1 MRQSRSDRE
10 TFLKLRDKAE
20 QTMAS
25 LQHSAAPA
33 DGKDVD
39 LLLQELQVHQI
50 ELEMQNDE
58 LRSANEQLEHQQIR
72 FSGIYD
78 LAPIGYLILDQN
90 GLIEEVNNAG
100 LTLLGNLRG
109 RLQGKRLITFVAEEH
124 RDDFYRFYGSLL
136 TTRQRQVCQL
146 KMIAGDEHAFFAQIE
161 GTAIQPLA
169 NTPLQCYLAIVDI
182 TERIEAEQ
190 RLAENKERLELAL
203 EAASAGTWELDM
215 ETMAF
220 YLDEF
225 NYRICAVPGNSFDGK
240 YQTFINLIHPDD
252 RELVDQH
259 FRIALNYEQ
268 PVDISCRTIN
278 AEGKLCYAA
287 IRGHRVSEQGRNS
300 RFVGIMLD
308 VTSQVKLEAEAAR
321 LKEDQQKNITL
332 ATLKAGENERRR
344 ISDALHDGVS
354 QLLYGIKMK
363 LDLLD
368 KFAKDPIL
376 SDLNDLLT
384 QTITETRNI
393 SFELA
398 PAILTDFGLPATIDE
413 LAKRLSTPRMRI
425 SARLSGLETR
435 GDIVKETIIFR
446 IIQEL
451 VNNCMKHSGA
461 TQVLIEIK
469 KNKIKGVSIIV
480 KDNGQGF
487 DHKQQEQKPGGAGL
501 SSIKNRLS
509 LYNGTL
515 QIKSE
520 SGKGTQVN
528 IALPDMPQG
537 N

>member
-1 MRQSRSDRE
+1 MTGMSSENDL
-10 TFLKLRDKAE
+10 FSKLRMDAE
-20 QTMAS
+20 KMLAT
-25 LQHSAAPA
+25 LHHSAAPA
-33 DGKDVD
+33 IEKDVE

-58 LRSANEQLEHQQIR
+58 LRNANEQLEQQQIR

-100 LTLLGNLRG
+100 VALLGHMRG
-109 RLQGKRLITFVAEEH
+109 RLQGKRLITFVANED
-124 RDDFYRFYGSLL
+124 RDDFYRFYRNLL
-136 TTRQRQVCQL
+136 TTQQRQVCQL
-146 KMIAGDEHAFFAQIE
+146 KMITEEDHTFYAQIE
-161 GTAIQPLA
+161 GTAIQPFA
-169 NTPLQCYLAIVDI
+169 NNPLQCYLAIVDI
-182 TERIEAEQ
+182 TERITTEH

-203 EAASAGTWELDM
+203 EAASAGTWELDL
-215 ETMAF
+215 ETMTF

-225 NYRICAVPGNSFDGK
+225 NYRICAVPDGHFDGK

-252 RELVDQH
+252 RETVDQH
-259 FRIALNYEQ
+259 FRTALNHEQ
-268 PVDISCRTIN
+268 PVNISCRTIN
-278 AEGKLCYAA
+278 TDGGLCYAA
-287 IRGHRVSEQGRNS
+287 IRGHRVDEAGRNS

-308 VTSQVKLEAEAAR
+308 VTNQVKLEAEAAQ

-332 ATLKAGENERRR
+332 ASLKAGENERRR

-368 KFAKDPIL
+368 KFAEDPIL
-376 SDLNDLLT
+376 LDLNNLLS
-384 QTITETRNI
+384 QTIKETRNI

-413 LAKRLSTPRMRI
+413 LTKRLSTPRMRI
-425 SARLSGLETR
+425 SARLSGFESR
-435 GDIVKETIIFR
+435 GDIVQETIIFR

-461 TQVLIEIK
+461 SQVLIEIK

-480 KDNGQGF
+480 KDNGKGF
-487 DHKQQEQKPGGAGL
+487 DYNIKEQKPGGAGL

-509 LYNGTL
+509 LYNGVL
-515 QIKSE
+515 HIKSE
-520 SGKGTQVN
+520 PGKGTQVN
-528 IALPDMPQG
+528 IVLPDMPQG